1 MLQIGNA
8 TKSGESIFV
17 TADGSRA
24 KQIMLEIDKLPF
36 KDTSAISASVK
47 PCWVLWINCYGGDVI
62 YGQAIV
68 GFDPARASIITS
80 EYSIHCT
87 DINH

>member
-1 MLQIGNA
+1 MNPNQVSQYLLLPMDQGQ
-8 TKSGESIFV
+8 
-17 TADGSRA
+17 

-68 GFDPARASIITS
+68 GFNPARATIVTP
-80 EYSIHCT
+80 EYSIHRSNIDLC
-87 DINH
+87 

>member
-1 MLQIGNA
+1 MQPNQ
-8 TKSGESIFV
+8 ESQYLLLPM
-17 TADGSRA
+17 DQGQ